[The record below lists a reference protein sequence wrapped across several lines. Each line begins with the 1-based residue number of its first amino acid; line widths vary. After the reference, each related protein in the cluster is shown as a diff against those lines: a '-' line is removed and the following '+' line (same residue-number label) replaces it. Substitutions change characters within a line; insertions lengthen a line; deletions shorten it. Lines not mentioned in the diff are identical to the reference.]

1 MKAPS
6 FRARTA
12 VVAAAILTAVAA
24 GAVTTGSSAAQD
36 PPPPIVVTP
45 LTPRNVV
52 TDKVTVKYTIKL
64 DGHRK
69 RMVVKSDDPSRL
81 VVAEITVQPGAKFP
95 WHYHPGP
102 VVVNVAQGELTYV
115 MAHDCKHRPY
125 PAGTSFV
132 DPGNMIHSAYG
143 SSDQV
148 TVLIATFH
156 DVPETGPLTITEGV
170 EAPKRCVI

>member
-1 MKAPS
+1 MKARMLRS
-6 FRARTA
+6 KS
-12 VVAAAILTAVAA
+12 VLVAAGLLSAVAA
-24 GAVTTGSSAAQD
+24 GAVTAGSSAAQD

-52 TDKVTVKYTIKL
+52 TDNVTVKYTIKL
-64 DGHRK
+64 DGRRK
-69 RMVVKSDDPSRL
+69 QVVNSGDPSRL

-102 VVVNVAQGELTYV
+102 VVVNVAEGALTYV

-132 DPGNMIHSAYG
+132 DPGNMIHSAYN
-143 SSDQV
+143 SSDGV

-156 DVPETGPLTITEGV
+156 DVPETGPMTITEGV

>member
-1 MKAPS
+1 MTAP
-6 FRARTA
+6 RLRPKTA
-12 VVAAAILTAVAA
+12 VVAAAILA
-24 GAVTTGSSAAQD
+24 AVTVGAATAGSTAAQD
-36 PPPPIVVTP
+36 PPPPIVVKP

-64 DGHRK
+64 DGHR
-69 RMVVKSDDPSRL
+69 RQMVVKSEDPSRI

-115 MAHDCKHRPY
+115 MAHDCTHRPY
-125 PAGTSFV
+125 AAGTSFV

-143 SSDQV
+143 SSDEV

-156 DVPETGPLTITEGV
+156 DVPETGPMTITEGV

>member
-1 MKAPS
+1 MNAS
-6 FRARTA
+6 TFRLKSALA
-12 VVAAAILTAVAA
+12 AAAILAAVVAVAA
-24 GAVTTGSSAAQD
+24 NAGSSAAQD
-36 PPPPIVVTP
+36 PLPPIVVEP

-52 TDKVTVKYTIKL
+52 TDKVNVKYTVKL
-64 DGHRK
+64 VGSRTQ
-69 RMVVKSDDPSRL
+69 VINSGDPSRI
-81 VVAEITVQPGAKFP
+81 VVAKITVQPGAKFP

-102 VVVNVAQGELTYV
+102 VVVNVAEGELTYV
-115 MAHDCKHRPY
+115 MAHDCMHRPY

-156 DVPETGPLTITEGV
+156 DVPETGPMTITEGV
-170 EAPKRCVI
+170 EAPKNCVI

>member
-1 MKAPS
+1 MA
-6 FRARTA
+6 
-12 VVAAAILTAVAA
+12 AVAVLA
-24 GAVTTGSSAAQD
+24 AVAVGASTTGSSAAQD

-64 DGHRK
+64 AGSHRTQ
-69 RMVVKSDDPSRL
+69 VVKSQDPSRL
-81 VVAEITVQPGAKFP
+81 VVAQITVQPGAKFP

-102 VVVNVAQGELTYV
+102 VVVNVVQGNLTYV

-132 DPGNMIHSAYG
+132 DPGNMIHAAYG
-143 SSDQV
+143 SSDEV

-170 EAPKRCVI
+170 EAPERCSI